1 MSTAGAPG
9 PRRFVAATA
18 TEALAL
24 VKQAIGPDAVL
35 LSNREVD
42 NGIEIIAMAQD
53 QFREIAPRATAR
65 SQSQAPSPQ
74 VSRPVLRSFDD
85 EPERAAVSES
95 ADRPPRPESLRHL
108 SDTAIRTANHKLV
121 IADIAE
127 RPMRSVDGS
136 PVYGPEVAAAHFKS
150 GTRAPTSRAQ
160 AGMLTGALP
169 GAAPGTNHLKAF
181 TEVTAVAPGHSPA
194 PGPALG
200 SAPGSP
206 LGSAPGSTPSP
217 ALSPA
222 LNELAERLMG
232 QVNEVKHLLQSHIAG
247 NTWNQLKGVS
257 PGRAEMLKRLLA
269 AGFSPALSTSL
280 LEEAGEVDEG
290 ASLIDTLRKPLAN
303 RMNTLD
309 PVTLFDSGGVFAF
322 IGPTGVGK
330 TTTVAKIAA
339 RCVMRFGRKAVSLL
353 STDTY
358 RIGALEQ
365 LRVFGKI
372 LGLPVTALRD
382 AEDLS
387 ARIQELEKFHVVL
400 IDTAGMGQRDV
411 KMVEQLRVLT
421 EGYKQARR
429 ILVLSATTSLQT
441 MQDVIQAHSQGRDND
456 IRAAVITKV
465 DEAMSLAPSIDC
477 MIRHDLPLLFIGNG
491 QQVPEDLHVADPHY
505 LAHRSLQPRSFS
517 TAFEPDDEMVPAM
530 IADNISDWSRRK

>member
-1 MSTAGAPG
+1 
-9 PRRFVAATA
+9 VAATA

-42 NGIEIIAMAQD
+42 NGIEIIAIAQD

-65 SQSQAPSPQ
+65 SQNPSQV
-74 VSRPVLRSFDD
+74 VSKPVLRSFDD
-85 EPERAAVSES
+85 DPERIPVSES
-95 ADRPPRPESLRHL
+95 ADRPPRPEALRQL

-121 IADIAE
+121 IADVAE
-127 RPMRSVDGS
+127 RPIRSLDGS
-136 PVYGPEVAAAHFKS
+136 PVYGPELAAAHFRS
-150 GTRAPTSRAQ
+150 EPGASMQRSQAATPQQTAPQTPPQASQQTPPQAAPTAAMPRGRPSPGAKAQ
-160 AGMLTGALP
+160 AAEASDP
-169 GAAPGTNHLKAF
+169 AADPAAP
-181 TEVTAVAPGHSPA
+181 V
-194 PGPALG
+194 
-200 SAPGSP
+200 
-206 LGSAPGSTPSP
+206 
-217 ALSPA
+217 LSPA
-222 LNELAERLMG
+222 LNDLAERLMG

-290 ASLIDTLRKPLAN
+290 ASLVDTLRKPLAQ
-303 RMNTLD
+303 RMKVVD

-339 RCVMRFGRKAVSLL
+339 RCVMRFGRRAVSLL

-387 ARIQELEKFHVVL
+387 GRIQELEKFHVVRV
-400 IDTAGMGQRDV
+400 DTAGMG
-411 KMVEQLRVLT
+411 
-421 EGYKQARR
+421 
-429 ILVLSATTSLQT
+429 
-441 MQDVIQAHSQGRDND
+441 
-456 IRAAVITKV
+456 
-465 DEAMSLAPSIDC
+465 
-477 MIRHDLPLLFIGNG
+477 
-491 QQVPEDLHVADPHY
+491 
-505 LAHRSLQPRSFS
+505 
-517 TAFEPDDEMVPAM
+517 
-530 IADNISDWSRRK
+530 

>member
-1 MSTAGAPG
+1 MSRVDTGPAQSGGADAG
-9 PRRFVAATA
+9 VAA
-18 TEALAL
+18 
-24 VKQAIGPDAVL
+24 
-35 LSNREVD
+35 SN
-42 NGIEIIAMAQD
+42 
-53 QFREIAPRATAR
+53 AR
-65 SQSQAPSPQ
+65 SPS
-74 VSRPVLRSFDD
+74 SS
-85 EPERAAVSES
+85 PEASAAS
-95 ADRPPRPESLRHL
+95 
-108 SDTAIRTANHKLV
+108 
-121 IADIAE
+121 
-127 RPMRSVDGS
+127 
-136 PVYGPEVAAAHFKS
+136 
-150 GTRAPTSRAQ
+150 
-160 AGMLTGALP
+160 
-169 GAAPGTNHLKAF
+169 
-181 TEVTAVAPGHSPA
+181 
-194 PGPALG
+194 
-200 SAPGSP
+200 
-206 LGSAPGSTPSP
+206 STPV
-217 ALSPA
+217 LSPA

-280 LEEAGEVDEG
+280 LEEAGEVEEG

-303 RMNTLD
+303 RMKTLD
-309 PVTLFDSGGVFAF
+309 PVTLFDTGGVFAF

-382 AEDLS
+382 ADDLS

-411 KMVEQLRVLT
+411 KMVEQLKVLT

-429 ILVLSATTSLQT
+429 VLVLSATTSLQT
-441 MQDVIQAHSQGRDND
+441 MQDVIQAHSQGRDNE

-465 DEAMSLAPSIDC
+465 DEAMSLAPSVDC

-491 QQVPEDLHVADPHY
+491 QQVPEDLHVADRHY
-505 LAHRSLQPRSFS
+505 LAHRSLQPRSYS
-517 TAFEPDDEMVPAM
+517 TALEPDDEMVPAM
-530 IADNISDWSRRK
+530 IADNIADWSRRK